1 VRIIKKF
8 KGNQHLLFNNKQYE
22 VLVKG
27 WIKMNVTS
35 QDDLLAVTTFKEMID
50 VLPEFVCIKYPDGTW
65 AEANRFAL
73 NIYGIYDNDYKG
85 KSLEEMENRL
95 SSEVVERCNLSD
107 QKAWETKKPTKT
119 AEKIKMKNGR
129 VIMLELI
136 KQPTFTKDG
145 KPQMLVVTGRDIT
158 PHKQKEEE
166 LSVALDLLESVLKG
180 TTDAILILNTRQEV
194 IKVNDAFEQMFGWE
208 EEDFSEEN
216 DTIPVITPAH
226 LQDES
231 IEIINLLKQG
241 QSVPLHETQRIH
253 KDGTVFDVSAS
264 FSNICDMEG
273 KIMGFVIVY
282 RDITSQKK
290 VERALRESEA
300 KYRLIAEHSTDLI
313 TVIDPSGRI
322 QYVSPSHFTVL
333 GYEEGEIKGAI
344 LDLVHPDDMEGLSDQ
359 FMKALVKKIPFQ
371 TEFRLR
377 HKNGDWI
384 LLEARG
390 VPVMTKEGHVESL
403 VTFARDVTKAKQTEE
418 LMLKSEK
425 LSVLGELAA
434 GVAHEIR
441 NPLTSL
447 KGFTKLLSD
456 ADDVIRLEYL
466 RIMESELNRINDIV
480 GELMLVAKPQ
490 AVSFE
495 PTNIRDLIF
504 SVVRLLETQAI
515 MRNIQ
520 IWVNIADDI
529 PPVYGVENQLKQLFI
544 NLLKNAIESMDSDGE
559 IHIKIGAKNERV
571 TIELKDQGCGIPA
584 DRLKTLGEPFYTTKE
599 KGTGLGL
606 MVCFK
611 IIDEHGGAIH
621 FSSVEGQGTRVEIEL
636 PTASVH
642 IN

>member
-1 VRIIKKF
+1 MKVI
-8 KGNQHLLFNNKQYE
+8 
-22 VLVKG
+22 
-27 WIKMNVTS
+27 S
-35 QDDLLAVTTFKEMID
+35 QDELPAVATLKEMID
-50 VLPEFVCIKYPDGTW
+50 VLPEFVCLRYPDGTW

-73 NIYGIYDNDYKG
+73 NIYGIYENDYKG
-85 KSLEEMENRL
+85 KSLEEMQTRL
-95 SSEVVERCNLSD
+95 SEEAIERCNLSD
-107 QKAWETKKPTKT
+107 KRAWESGKPIKT
-119 AEKIKMKNGR
+119 AEKIHMKSGR
-129 VIMLELI
+129 VVMLELI

-145 KPQMLVVTGRDIT
+145 KPQVLVITGRDIT
-158 PHKQKEEE
+158 SHKQKEEE

-194 IKVNDAFEQMFGWE
+194 IKVNDAFIQMFGWA
-208 EEDFSEEN
+208 EEDFDEEN
-216 DTIPVITPAH
+216 EEYPVITPLH
-226 LQDES
+226 LQGES
-231 IEIINLLKQG
+231 KEIIDLLKKG

-264 FSNICDMEG
+264 FSNICDMDG

-313 TVIDPSGRI
+313 TVIDPSGII
-322 QYVSPSHFTVL
+322 QYVSPSHFMVL
-333 GYEEGEIKGAI
+333 GYKEGEIKGAI
-344 LDLVHPDDMEGLSDQ
+344 LDLVHPDDMEDLSEH
-359 FMKALVKKIPFQ
+359 FMRSLVKKEPFE
-371 TEFRLR
+371 TEFRLL

-384 LLEARG
+384 LLETRG

-447 KGFTKLLSD
+447 KGFTKLLTD

-495 PTNIRDLIF
+495 HTNIQELIY

-520 IWVNIADDI
+520 IWVNIAPNI
-529 PPVYGVENQLKQLFI
+529 PLVYGVENQLKQLFI
-544 NLLKNAIESMDSDGE
+544 NLLKNAIESMDKDGE
-559 IHIKIGAKNERV
+559 IHIRIGTRDDAV
-571 TIELKDQGCGIPA
+571 VLELKDQGCGIPA
-584 DRLKTLGEPFYTTKE
+584 ERLKTLGEPFYTTKE

-611 IIDEHGGAIH
+611 IIEEHGGAIQ
-621 FSSVEGQGTRVEIEL
+621 FSSVENEGTRVEIEL
-636 PTASVH
+636 PTAPVSTK
-642 IN
+642 

>member
-1 VRIIKKF
+1 MK
-8 KGNQHLLFNNKQYE
+8 
-22 VLVKG
+22 VL
-27 WIKMNVTS
+27 S
-35 QDDLLAVTTFKEMID
+35 QDELPAVATLKEMID
-50 VLPEFVCIKYPDGTW
+50 VLPEFVCLRYPDGTW

-73 NIYGIYDNDYKG
+73 NIYGINHDEYKG
-85 KSLEEMENRL
+85 KSLEELDTRL
-95 SSEVVERCNLSD
+95 SYEAIERCSLSD
-107 QKAWETKKPTKT
+107 KRAWETRKPIKT
-119 AEKIKMKNGR
+119 AEKILMKSGR
-129 VIMLELI
+129 KVMLELI
-136 KQPTFTKDG
+136 KQPTFTSDG
-145 KPQMLVVTGRDIT
+145 KPQVLVITGRDIT

-180 TTDAILILNTRQEV
+180 TTDAILIINTRQEV
-194 IKVNDAFEQMFGWE
+194 IKVNDAFNQMFGWA
-208 EEDFSEEN
+208 EEDFSEDN
-216 DTIPVITPAH
+216 DDYPVITPEH
-226 LQDES
+226 LQGES
-231 IEIINLLKQG
+231 KEIIDLLKQG

-264 FSNICDMEG
+264 FSNICDMDG

-313 TVIDPSGRI
+313 TVIDPSGII
-322 QYVSPSHFTVL
+322 QYVSPSHLPVL
-333 GYEEGEIKGAI
+333 GYEDGEIKGAI
-344 LDLVHPDDMEGLSDQ
+344 LEMVHPEDIQSLSDQ
-359 FMKALVKKIPFQ
+359 FMRALVKKEPFQ
-371 TEFRLR
+371 TEFRLL

-390 VPVMTKEGHVESL
+390 VPVMTKDGHVESL

-425 LSVLGELAA
+425 LSVLGKLAA

-495 PTNIRDLIF
+495 HTNIQELIY

-515 MRNIQ
+515 MKNIQ
-520 IWVNIADDI
+520 IWVNISDNI
-529 PPVYGVENQLKQLFI
+529 PLVYGVENQLKQLFI
-544 NLLKNAIESMDSDGE
+544 NLLKNAIESMDKDGE
-559 IHIKIGAKNERV
+559 IHIKIGTRNDSV
-571 TIELKDQGCGIPA
+571 LLELKDQGCGIPA
-584 DRLKTLGEPFYTTKE
+584 ERLKTLGEPFYTTKE

-611 IIDEHGGAIH
+611 IIEEHGGAIQ
-621 FSSVEGQGTRVEIEL
+621 FSSVENEGTKVEIEL
-636 PTASVH
+636 PTAPSSSK
-642 IN
+642 

>member
-1 VRIIKKF
+1 MK
-8 KGNQHLLFNNKQYE
+8 
-22 VLVKG
+22 VL
-27 WIKMNVTS
+27 S
-35 QDDLLAVTTFKEMID
+35 QDELPAVATLKEMID
-50 VLPEFVCIKYPDGTW
+50 VLPEFVCLRYPDGTW

-73 NIYGIYDNDYKG
+73 NIYGINHDEYKG
-85 KSLEEMENRL
+85 KSLEELDTRL
-95 SSEVVERCNLSD
+95 SYEAIERCSLSD
-107 QKAWETKKPTKT
+107 KRAWETRKPIKT
-119 AEKIKMKNGR
+119 AEKILMKSGR
-129 VIMLELI
+129 KVMLELI
-136 KQPTFTKDG
+136 KQPTFTSDG
-145 KPQMLVVTGRDIT
+145 KPQVLVITGRDIT

-180 TTDAILILNTRQEV
+180 TTDAILIINTRQEV
-194 IKVNDAFEQMFGWE
+194 IKVNDAFNQMFGWA
-208 EEDFSEEN
+208 EEDFSEDN
-216 DTIPVITPAH
+216 DDYPVITPEH
-226 LQDES
+226 LQGES
-231 IEIINLLKQG
+231 KEIIDLLKQG

-264 FSNICDMEG
+264 FSNICDMDG

-313 TVIDPSGRI
+313 TVIDPSGII
-322 QYVSPSHFTVL
+322 QYVSPSHLPVL
-333 GYEEGEIKGAI
+333 GYEDGEIKGAI
-344 LDLVHPDDMEGLSDQ
+344 LEMVHPEDIQSLSDL
-359 FMKALVKKIPFQ
+359 FMRALVKKEPFQ
-371 TEFRLR
+371 TEFRLL

-390 VPVMTKEGHVESL
+390 VPVMTKDGHVESL

-495 PTNIRDLIF
+495 HTNIQELIY

-515 MRNIQ
+515 MKNIQ
-520 IWVNIADDI
+520 IWVNISDNI
-529 PPVYGVENQLKQLFI
+529 PLVYGVENQLKQLFI
-544 NLLKNAIESMDSDGE
+544 NLLKNAIESMDKDGE
-559 IHIKIGAKNERV
+559 IHIKIGTRNDSV
-571 TIELKDQGCGIPA
+571 LLELKDQGCGIPA
-584 DRLKTLGEPFYTTKE
+584 ERLKTLGEPFYTTKE

-611 IIDEHGGAIH
+611 IIEEHGGAIQ
-621 FSSVEGQGTRVEIEL
+621 FSSVENEGTKVEIEL
-636 PTASVH
+636 PTAPSSSK
-642 IN
+642 

>member
-1 VRIIKKF
+1 MKVI
-8 KGNQHLLFNNKQYE
+8 
-22 VLVKG
+22 
-27 WIKMNVTS
+27 S
-35 QDDLLAVTTFKEMID
+35 QDELPAVATLKEMID
-50 VLPEFVCIKYPDGTW
+50 VLPEFVCLRYPDGTW

-73 NIYGIYDNDYKG
+73 NIYGIYENDYKG
-85 KSLEEMENRL
+85 KSLEEMQTRL
-95 SSEVVERCNLSD
+95 SEEAIERCNLSD
-107 QKAWETKKPTKT
+107 KRAWESGKPIKT
-119 AEKIKMKNGR
+119 AEKIHMKSGR
-129 VIMLELI
+129 VVMLELI

-145 KPQMLVVTGRDIT
+145 KPQVLVITGRDIT
-158 PHKQKEEE
+158 SHKQKEEE

-194 IKVNDAFEQMFGWE
+194 IKVNDAFIQMFGWA
-208 EEDFSEEN
+208 EEDFDEEN
-216 DTIPVITPAH
+216 EQYPVITPVH
-226 LQDES
+226 LQGES
-231 IEIINLLKQG
+231 KEIIDLLKKG

-264 FSNICDMEG
+264 FSNICDMDG

-313 TVIDPSGRI
+313 TVIDPTGMI
-322 QYVSPSHFTVL
+322 QYVSPSHFMVL
-333 GYEEGEIKGAI
+333 GYKEGEIKGAI
-344 LDLVHPDDMEGLSDQ
+344 LDLVHPDDMEDLSEH
-359 FMKALVKKIPFQ
+359 FMRSLVKKEPFE
-371 TEFRLR
+371 TEFRLL

-384 LLEARG
+384 LLETRG

-447 KGFTKLLSD
+447 KGFTKLLTD

-495 PTNIRDLIF
+495 HTNIQELIY

-520 IWVNIADDI
+520 IWVNIAPNI
-529 PPVYGVENQLKQLFI
+529 PLVYGVENQLKQLFI
-544 NLLKNAIESMDSDGE
+544 NLLKNAIESMDKDGE
-559 IHIKIGAKNERV
+559 IHIRIGTRDDAV
-571 TIELKDQGCGIPA
+571 VLELKDQGCGIPA
-584 DRLKTLGEPFYTTKE
+584 ERLKTLGEPFYTTKE

-611 IIDEHGGAIH
+611 IIEEHGGAIQ
-621 FSSVEGQGTRVEIEL
+621 FSSVENEGTRVEIEL
-636 PTASVH
+636 PTAPVSTK
-642 IN
+642 

>member
-1 VRIIKKF
+1 MK
-8 KGNQHLLFNNKQYE
+8 
-22 VLVKG
+22 VL
-27 WIKMNVTS
+27 S
-35 QDDLLAVTTFKEMID
+35 QDELPAVATLKEMID
-50 VLPEFVCIKYPDGTW
+50 VLPEFVCLRYPDGTW

-73 NIYGIYDNDYKG
+73 NIYGINHDEYKG
-85 KSLEEMENRL
+85 KSLEELETRL
-95 SSEVVERCNLSD
+95 SYEAIERCSLSD
-107 QKAWETKKPTKT
+107 KRAWETRKPIKT
-119 AEKIKMKNGR
+119 AEKIMMKNGR
-129 VIMLELI
+129 KVMLELI
-136 KQPTFTKDG
+136 KQPTFTSDG
-145 KPQMLVVTGRDIT
+145 KPQVLVITGRDIT

-180 TTDAILILNTRQEV
+180 TTDAILIINTRQEV
-194 IKVNDAFEQMFGWE
+194 IKVNDAFIQMFGWA
-208 EEDFSEEN
+208 EEDFSEDN
-216 DTIPVITPAH
+216 DDYPVITPAH
-226 LQDES
+226 LQGES
-231 IEIINLLKQG
+231 KEIIDLLKQG

-264 FSNICDMEG
+264 FSNICDMDG

-313 TVIDPSGRI
+313 TVIDPSGII
-322 QYVSPSHFTVL
+322 QYVSPSHLPVL
-333 GYEEGEIKGAI
+333 GYEDGEIKGAI
-344 LDLVHPDDMEGLSDQ
+344 LEMVHPDDLQSLSDL
-359 FMKALVKKIPFQ
+359 FMRALVKKEPFQ
-371 TEFRLR
+371 TEFRLV

-390 VPVMTKEGHVESL
+390 VPVMTKDGHVESL

-495 PTNIRDLIF
+495 HTNIQELIY

-515 MRNIQ
+515 MKNIQ
-520 IWVNIADDI
+520 IWVNISDNI
-529 PPVYGVENQLKQLFI
+529 PLVYGVENQLKQLFI
-544 NLLKNAIESMDSDGE
+544 NLLKNAIESMDKDGE
-559 IHIKIGAKNERV
+559 IHIKIGTRNDSV
-571 TIELKDQGCGIPA
+571 LLELKDQGCGIPA
-584 DRLKTLGEPFYTTKE
+584 ERLKTLGEPFYTTKE

-611 IIDEHGGAIH
+611 IIEEHGGAIQ
-621 FSSVEGQGTRVEIEL
+621 FSSVENEGTKVEIEL
-636 PTASVH
+636 PTAPSSPK
-642 IN
+642 

>member
-1 VRIIKKF
+1 MMK
-8 KGNQHLLFNNKQYE
+8 
-22 VLVKG
+22 VL
-27 WIKMNVTS
+27 S
-35 QDDLLAVTTFKEMID
+35 QDELPAVATLKEMID
-50 VLPEFVCIKYPDGTW
+50 VLPEFVCLRYPDGTW

-73 NIYGIYDNDYKG
+73 NIYGINHDEYKG
-85 KSLEEMENRL
+85 KSLEELDTRL
-95 SSEVVERCNLSD
+95 SYEAIERCSLSD
-107 QKAWETKKPTKT
+107 KRAWETRKPIKT
-119 AEKIKMKNGR
+119 AEKILMKSGR
-129 VIMLELI
+129 KVMLELI
-136 KQPTFTKDG
+136 KQPTFTSDG
-145 KPQMLVVTGRDIT
+145 KPQVLVITGRDIT

-180 TTDAILILNTRQEV
+180 TTDAILIINTRQEV
-194 IKVNDAFEQMFGWE
+194 IKVNDAFNQMFGWA
-208 EEDFSEEN
+208 EEDFSEDN
-216 DTIPVITPAH
+216 DDYPVITPEH
-226 LQDES
+226 LQGES
-231 IEIINLLKQG
+231 KEIIDLLKQG

-264 FSNICDMEG
+264 FSNICDMDG

-313 TVIDPSGRI
+313 TVIDPSGII
-322 QYVSPSHFTVL
+322 QYVSPSHLPVL
-333 GYEEGEIKGAI
+333 GYEDGEIKGAI
-344 LDLVHPDDMEGLSDQ
+344 LEMVHPEDIQSLSDQ
-359 FMKALVKKIPFQ
+359 FMRALVKKEPFQ
-371 TEFRLR
+371 TEFRLL

-390 VPVMTKEGHVESL
+390 VPVMTKDGHVESL

-495 PTNIRDLIF
+495 HTNIQELIY

-515 MRNIQ
+515 MKNIQ
-520 IWVNIADDI
+520 IWVNISDNI
-529 PPVYGVENQLKQLFI
+529 PLVYGVENQLKQLFI
-544 NLLKNAIESMDSDGE
+544 NLLKNAIESMDKDGE
-559 IHIKIGAKNERV
+559 IHIKIGTRNDSV
-571 TIELKDQGCGIPA
+571 LLELKDQGCGIPA
-584 DRLKTLGEPFYTTKE
+584 ERLKTLGEPFYTTKE

-611 IIDEHGGAIH
+611 IIEEHGGAIQ
-621 FSSVEGQGTRVEIEL
+621 FSSVENEGTKVEIEL
-636 PTASVH
+636 PTAPSSSK
-642 IN
+642 

>member
-1 VRIIKKF
+1 MK
-8 KGNQHLLFNNKQYE
+8 
-22 VLVKG
+22 VL
-27 WIKMNVTS
+27 S
-35 QDDLLAVTTFKEMID
+35 QDELPAVATLKEMID
-50 VLPEFVCIKYPDGTW
+50 VLPEFVCLRYPDGTW

-73 NIYGIYDNDYKG
+73 NIYGIDHDEYKG
-85 KSLEEMENRL
+85 KSLEELETRL
-95 SSEVVERCNLSD
+95 SYEAIERCSLSD
-107 QKAWETKKPTKT
+107 KRAWETRKPIKT
-119 AEKIKMKNGR
+119 AEKIIMKSGR
-129 VIMLELI
+129 KVMLELI
-136 KQPTFTKDG
+136 KQPTFTSDG
-145 KPQMLVVTGRDIT
+145 KPQVLVVTGRDIT

-180 TTDAILILNTRQEV
+180 TTDAILIINTRQEV
-194 IKVNDAFEQMFGWE
+194 IKVNDAFMQMFGWA
-208 EEDFSEEN
+208 EEDFSEDN
-216 DTIPVITPAH
+216 DDYPVITPAH
-226 LQDES
+226 LQGES
-231 IEIINLLKQG
+231 KEIINLLKQG

-264 FSNICDMEG
+264 FSNICDMDG

-313 TVIDPSGRI
+313 TVIDPTGII
-322 QYVSPSHFTVL
+322 QYVSPSHLPVL
-333 GYEEGEIKGAI
+333 GYEDGEIKGAI
-344 LDLVHPDDMEGLSDQ
+344 LEMVHPDDLQSLSEL
-359 FMKALVKKIPFQ
+359 FMRALVKKEPFQ
-371 TEFRLR
+371 TEFRLV

-390 VPVMTKEGHVESL
+390 VPVMTKDGHVESL

-495 PTNIRDLIF
+495 HTNIQELIY

-520 IWVNIADDI
+520 IWVNISDNI
-529 PPVYGVENQLKQLFI
+529 PFVYGVENQLKQLFI
-544 NLLKNAIESMDSDGE
+544 NLLKNAIESMDKDGE
-559 IHIKIGAKNERV
+559 IHIKIGTRNDSV
-571 TIELKDQGCGIPA
+571 LLELKDQGCGIPA
-584 DRLKTLGEPFYTTKE
+584 ERLKTLGEPFYTTKE

-611 IIDEHGGAIH
+611 IIEEHGGAIQ
-621 FSSVEGQGTRVEIEL
+621 FSSVENEGTKVEIEL
-636 PTASVH
+636 PTAPSSSH
-642 IN
+642 

>member
-1 VRIIKKF
+1 MK
-8 KGNQHLLFNNKQYE
+8 
-22 VLVKG
+22 VL
-27 WIKMNVTS
+27 S
-35 QDDLLAVTTFKEMID
+35 QDELPAVATLKEMID
-50 VLPEFVCIKYPDGTW
+50 VLPEFVCLRYPDGTW

-73 NIYGIYDNDYKG
+73 NIYGIDHDEYKG
-85 KSLEEMENRL
+85 KSLEELETRL
-95 SSEVVERCNLSD
+95 SYEAIERCSLSD
-107 QKAWETKKPTKT
+107 KRAWETRKPIKT
-119 AEKIKMKNGR
+119 AEKIIMKSGR
-129 VIMLELI
+129 KVMLELI
-136 KQPTFTKDG
+136 KQPTFTSDG
-145 KPQMLVVTGRDIT
+145 KPQVLVVTGRDIT

-180 TTDAILILNTRQEV
+180 TTDAILIINTRQEV
-194 IKVNDAFEQMFGWE
+194 IKVNDAFMQMFGWA
-208 EEDFSEEN
+208 EEDFSEDN
-216 DTIPVITPAH
+216 DDYPVITPAH
-226 LQDES
+226 LQGES
-231 IEIINLLKQG
+231 KEIINLLKQG

-264 FSNICDMEG
+264 FSNICDMDG

-313 TVIDPSGRI
+313 TVIDPTGII
-322 QYVSPSHFTVL
+322 QYVSPSHLPVL
-333 GYEEGEIKGAI
+333 GYEDGEIKGAI
-344 LDLVHPDDMEGLSDQ
+344 LEMVHPDDLQSLSEL
-359 FMKALVKKIPFQ
+359 FMRALVKKEPFQ
-371 TEFRLR
+371 TEFRLV

-390 VPVMTKEGHVESL
+390 VPVMTKDGHVESL

-495 PTNIRDLIF
+495 HTNIQELIY

-520 IWVNIADDI
+520 IWVNISDNI
-529 PPVYGVENQLKQLFI
+529 PLVYGVENQLKQLFI
-544 NLLKNAIESMDSDGE
+544 NLLKNAIESMDKDGE
-559 IHIKIGAKNERV
+559 IHIKIGTRNDSV
-571 TIELKDQGCGIPA
+571 LLELKDQGCGIPA
-584 DRLKTLGEPFYTTKE
+584 ERLKTLGEPFYTTKE

-611 IIDEHGGAIH
+611 IIEEHGGAIQ
-621 FSSVEGQGTRVEIEL
+621 FSSVENEGTKVEIEL
-636 PTASVH
+636 PTAPSSSH
-642 IN
+642 

>member
-1 VRIIKKF
+1 MK
-8 KGNQHLLFNNKQYE
+8 
-22 VLVKG
+22 VL
-27 WIKMNVTS
+27 S
-35 QDDLLAVTTFKEMID
+35 QDELPAVATLKEMID
-50 VLPEFVCIKYPDGTW
+50 VLPEFVCLRYPDGTW

-73 NIYGIYDNDYKG
+73 NIYGINHDEYKG
-85 KSLEEMENRL
+85 KSLEELETRL
-95 SSEVVERCNLSD
+95 SYEAIERCSLSD
-107 QKAWETKKPTKT
+107 KRAWETRKPIKT
-119 AEKIKMKNGR
+119 AEKILMKSGR
-129 VIMLELI
+129 KVMLELI
-136 KQPTFTKDG
+136 KQPTFTSDG
-145 KPQMLVVTGRDIT
+145 KPQVLVITGRDIT

-180 TTDAILILNTRQEV
+180 TTDAILIINTRQEV
-194 IKVNDAFEQMFGWE
+194 IKVNDAFIQMFGWA
-208 EEDFSEEN
+208 EEDFSEDN
-216 DTIPVITPAH
+216 DDYPVITPEH
-226 LQDES
+226 LQGES
-231 IEIINLLKQG
+231 KEIIDLLKQG

-264 FSNICDMEG
+264 FSNICDMDG

-313 TVIDPSGRI
+313 TVIDPSGII
-322 QYVSPSHFTVL
+322 QYVSPSHLPVL
-333 GYEEGEIKGAI
+333 GYEDGEIKGAI
-344 LDLVHPDDMEGLSDQ
+344 LEMVHPEDIQSLSDQ
-359 FMKALVKKIPFQ
+359 FMRALVKKEPFQ
-371 TEFRLR
+371 TEFRLL
-377 HKNGDWI
+377 HKKGDWI

-390 VPVMTKEGHVESL
+390 VPVMTKDGHVESL

-495 PTNIRDLIF
+495 HTNIQELIY

-515 MRNIQ
+515 MKNIQ
-520 IWVNIADDI
+520 IWVNISDNI
-529 PPVYGVENQLKQLFI
+529 PLVYGVENQLKQLFI
-544 NLLKNAIESMDSDGE
+544 NLLKNAIESMDKDGE
-559 IHIKIGAKNERV
+559 IHIKIGTRNDSV
-571 TIELKDQGCGIPA
+571 LLELKDQGCGIP
-584 DRLKTLGEPFYTTKE
+584 DERLKTLGEPFYTTKE

-611 IIDEHGGAIH
+611 IIEEHGGAIQ
-621 FSSVEGQGTRVEIEL
+621 FSSVENEGTKVEIEL
-636 PTASVH
+636 PTAPASTK
-642 IN
+642 

>member
-1 VRIIKKF
+1 MK
-8 KGNQHLLFNNKQYE
+8 
-22 VLVKG
+22 VL
-27 WIKMNVTS
+27 S
-35 QDDLLAVTTFKEMID
+35 QDELPAVATLKEMID
-50 VLPEFVCIKYPDGTW
+50 VLPEFVCLRYPDGTW

-73 NIYGIYDNDYKG
+73 NIYGINHDEYKG
-85 KSLEEMENRL
+85 KSLEELETRL
-95 SSEVVERCNLSD
+95 SYEAIERCNLSD
-107 QKAWETKKPTKT
+107 KRAWETRKPIKT
-119 AEKIKMKNGR
+119 AEKIIMKNGR
-129 VIMLELI
+129 KVMLELI
-136 KQPTFTKDG
+136 KQPTFTSDG
-145 KPQMLVVTGRDIT
+145 KPQVLVITGRDIT

-180 TTDAILILNTRQEV
+180 TTDAILIINTRQEV
-194 IKVNDAFEQMFGWE
+194 IKVNDAFIQMFGWA
-208 EEDFSEEN
+208 EEDFSEDN
-216 DTIPVITPAH
+216 DDYPVITPAH
-226 LQDES
+226 LQGES
-231 IEIINLLKQG
+231 KEIIDLLKQG

-264 FSNICDMEG
+264 FSNICDMDG

-313 TVIDPSGRI
+313 TVIDPSGII
-322 QYVSPSHFTVL
+322 QYVSPSHLPVL
-333 GYEEGEIKGAI
+333 GYEDGEIKGAI
-344 LDLVHPDDMEGLSDQ
+344 LEMVHPDDMESLSDQ
-359 FMKALVKKIPFQ
+359 FMRALVKKEPFQ
-371 TEFRLR
+371 SEFRLL

-447 KGFTKLLSD
+447 KGFTKLLTD

-495 PTNIRDLIF
+495 HTNIQELIY

-515 MRNIQ
+515 MKNIQ
-520 IWVNIADDI
+520 IWVNISDNI
-529 PPVYGVENQLKQLFI
+529 PLVYGVENQLKQLFI
-544 NLLKNAIESMDSDGE
+544 NLLKNAIESMEKDGE
-559 IHIKIGAKNERV
+559 IHIKIGTRNDSV
-571 TIELKDQGCGIPA
+571 LLELKDQGCGIPA
-584 DRLKTLGEPFYTTKE
+584 ERLKTLGEPFYTTKE

-611 IIDEHGGAIH
+611 IIEEHGGAIQ
-621 FSSVEGQGTRVEIEL
+621 FSSVENEGTKVEIEL
-636 PTASVH
+636 PTAPSSSK
-642 IN
+642 

>member
-1 VRIIKKF
+1 MK
-8 KGNQHLLFNNKQYE
+8 
-22 VLVKG
+22 VL
-27 WIKMNVTS
+27 S
-35 QDDLLAVTTFKEMID
+35 QDELPAVATLKEMID
-50 VLPEFVCIKYPDGTW
+50 VLPEFVCLRYPDGTW

-73 NIYGIYDNDYKG
+73 NIYGINHDEYKG
-85 KSLEEMENRL
+85 KSLEELDTRL
-95 SSEVVERCNLSD
+95 SYEAIERCSLSD
-107 QKAWETKKPTKT
+107 KRAWETRKPIKT
-119 AEKIKMKNGR
+119 AEKILMKSGR
-129 VIMLELI
+129 KVMLELI
-136 KQPTFTKDG
+136 KQPTFTSDG
-145 KPQMLVVTGRDIT
+145 KPQVLVITGRDIT

-180 TTDAILILNTRQEV
+180 TTDAILIINTRQEV
-194 IKVNDAFEQMFGWE
+194 IKVNDAFIQMFGWA
-208 EEDFSEEN
+208 EEDFSEDN
-216 DTIPVITPAH
+216 DDYPVITPEH
-226 LQDES
+226 LQGES
-231 IEIINLLKQG
+231 KEIIDLLKQG

-264 FSNICDMEG
+264 FSNICDMDG

-313 TVIDPSGRI
+313 TVIDPSGII
-322 QYVSPSHFTVL
+322 QYVSPSHLPVL
-333 GYEEGEIKGAI
+333 GYEDGEIKGAI
-344 LDLVHPDDMEGLSDQ
+344 LEMVHPEDMQSLSDQ
-359 FMKALVKKIPFQ
+359 FMRALVKKEPFQ
-371 TEFRLR
+371 TEFRLL

-390 VPVMTKEGHVESL
+390 VPVMTKDGHVESL

-495 PTNIRDLIF
+495 HTNIQELIY

-515 MRNIQ
+515 MKNIQ
-520 IWVNIADDI
+520 IWVNISDNI
-529 PPVYGVENQLKQLFI
+529 PLVYGVENQLKQLFI
-544 NLLKNAIESMDSDGE
+544 NLLKNAIESMDKDGE
-559 IHIKIGAKNERV
+559 IHIKIGIRNDSV
-571 TIELKDQGCGIPA
+571 LLELKDQGCGIPA
-584 DRLKTLGEPFYTTKE
+584 ERLKTLGEPFYTTKE

-611 IIDEHGGAIH
+611 IIEEHGGAIQ
-621 FSSVEGQGTRVEIEL
+621 FSSVENEGTKVEIEL
-636 PTASVH
+636 PTAPSSSK
-642 IN
+642 

>member
-1 VRIIKKF
+1 MK
-8 KGNQHLLFNNKQYE
+8 
-22 VLVKG
+22 VL
-27 WIKMNVTS
+27 S
-35 QDDLLAVTTFKEMID
+35 QDELPAVATLKEMID
-50 VLPEFVCIKYPDGTW
+50 VLPEFVCLRYPDGTW

-73 NIYGIYDNDYKG
+73 NIYGINHDEYKG
-85 KSLEEMENRL
+85 KSLEELETRL
-95 SSEVVERCNLSD
+95 SYEAIERCSLSD
-107 QKAWETKKPTKT
+107 KRAWETRKPIKT
-119 AEKIKMKNGR
+119 AEKIMMKSGR
-129 VIMLELI
+129 KVMLELI
-136 KQPTFTKDG
+136 KQPTFTSDG
-145 KPQMLVVTGRDIT
+145 KPQVLVITGRDIT

-180 TTDAILILNTRQEV
+180 TTDAILIINTRQEV
-194 IKVNDAFEQMFGWE
+194 IKVNDAFIQMFGWA
-208 EEDFSEEN
+208 EEDFSEDN
-216 DTIPVITPAH
+216 DDYPVITPAH
-226 LQDES
+226 LQGES
-231 IEIINLLKQG
+231 KEIIDLLKQG

-264 FSNICDMEG
+264 FSNICDMDG

-313 TVIDPSGRI
+313 TVIDPSGII
-322 QYVSPSHFTVL
+322 QYVSPSHLPVL
-333 GYEEGEIKGAI
+333 GYDDGEIKGAI
-344 LDLVHPDDMEGLSDQ
+344 LEMVHPDDLQSLSDL
-359 FMKALVKKIPFQ
+359 FMRALVKKEPFQ
-371 TEFRLR
+371 TEFRLV

-390 VPVMTKEGHVESL
+390 VPVMTKDGHVESL

-495 PTNIRDLIF
+495 HTNIQELIY

-515 MRNIQ
+515 MKNIQ
-520 IWVNIADDI
+520 IWVNISDNI
-529 PPVYGVENQLKQLFI
+529 PLVYGVENQLKQLFI
-544 NLLKNAIESMDSDGE
+544 NLLKNAIESMDKDGE
-559 IHIKIGAKNERV
+559 IHIKIGTRNDSV
-571 TIELKDQGCGIPA
+571 LLELKDQGCGIPA
-584 DRLKTLGEPFYTTKE
+584 ERLKTLGEPFYTTKE

-611 IIDEHGGAIH
+611 IIDEHGGAIQ
-621 FSSVEGQGTRVEIEL
+621 FSSVENEGTKVEIEL
-636 PTASVH
+636 PTASSSSK
-642 IN
+642 

>member
-1 VRIIKKF
+1 MK
-8 KGNQHLLFNNKQYE
+8 
-22 VLVKG
+22 VL
-27 WIKMNVTS
+27 S
-35 QDDLLAVTTFKEMID
+35 QDELPAVATLKEMID
-50 VLPEFVCIKYPDGTW
+50 VLPEFVCLRYPDGTW

-73 NIYGIYDNDYKG
+73 NIYGINHDEYKG
-85 KSLEEMENRL
+85 KSLEELETRL
-95 SSEVVERCNLSD
+95 SYEAIERCSLSD
-107 QKAWETKKPTKT
+107 KRAWETRKPIKT
-119 AEKIKMKNGR
+119 AEKIMMKSGR
-129 VIMLELI
+129 KVMLELI
-136 KQPTFTKDG
+136 KQPTFTSDG
-145 KPQMLVVTGRDIT
+145 KPQVLVITGRDIT

-180 TTDAILILNTRQEV
+180 TTDAILIINTRQEV
-194 IKVNDAFEQMFGWE
+194 IKVNDAFMQMFGWA
-208 EEDFSEEN
+208 EEDFSEDN
-216 DTIPVITPAH
+216 DDYPVITPAH
-226 LQDES
+226 LQGES
-231 IEIINLLKQG
+231 KEIIDLLKQG

-264 FSNICDMEG
+264 FSNICDMDG

-313 TVIDPSGRI
+313 TVIDPTGII
-322 QYVSPSHFTVL
+322 QYVSPSHLPVL
-333 GYEEGEIKGAI
+333 GYEDGEIKGAI
-344 LDLVHPDDMEGLSDQ
+344 LEMVHPDDIQSLSDL
-359 FMKALVKKIPFQ
+359 FMRALVKKEPFQ
-371 TEFRLR
+371 TEFRLV

-390 VPVMTKEGHVESL
+390 VPVMTKDGHVESL

-495 PTNIRDLIF
+495 HTNIQELIY

-515 MRNIQ
+515 MKNIQ
-520 IWVNIADDI
+520 IWVNISENI
-529 PPVYGVENQLKQLFI
+529 PLVYGVENQLKQLFI
-544 NLLKNAIESMDSDGE
+544 NLLKNAIESMDKDGE
-559 IHIKIGAKNERV
+559 IHIKIGTRNDSV
-571 TIELKDQGCGIPA
+571 LLELKDQGCGIPA
-584 DRLKTLGEPFYTTKE
+584 ERLKTLGEPFYTTKE

-611 IIDEHGGAIH
+611 IIEEHGGAIQ
-621 FSSVEGQGTRVEIEL
+621 FSSVENEGTKVEIEL
-636 PTASVH
+636 PTAPSSP
-642 IN
+642 

>member
-1 VRIIKKF
+1 MMK
-8 KGNQHLLFNNKQYE
+8 
-22 VLVKG
+22 VL
-27 WIKMNVTS
+27 S
-35 QDDLLAVTTFKEMID
+35 QDELPAVATLKEMID
-50 VLPEFVCIKYPDGTW
+50 VLPEFVCLRYPDGTW

-73 NIYGIYDNDYKG
+73 NIYGINHDEYKG
-85 KSLEEMENRL
+85 KNLEELDTRL
-95 SSEVVERCNLSD
+95 SYEAIERCSLSD
-107 QKAWETKKPTKT
+107 KRAWETRKPIKT
-119 AEKIKMKNGR
+119 AEKILMKSGR
-129 VIMLELI
+129 KVMLELI
-136 KQPTFTKDG
+136 KQPTFTSDG
-145 KPQMLVVTGRDIT
+145 KPQVLVITGRDIT

-180 TTDAILILNTRQEV
+180 TTDAILIINTRQEV
-194 IKVNDAFEQMFGWE
+194 IKVNDAFIQMFGWA
-208 EEDFSEEN
+208 EEDFSEDN
-216 DTIPVITPAH
+216 DDYPVITPEH
-226 LQDES
+226 LQGES
-231 IEIINLLKQG
+231 KEIIDLLKQG

-264 FSNICDMEG
+264 FSNICDMDG

-313 TVIDPSGRI
+313 TVIDPSGII
-322 QYVSPSHFTVL
+322 QYVSPSHLPVL
-333 GYEEGEIKGAI
+333 GYEDGEIKGAI
-344 LDLVHPDDMEGLSDQ
+344 LEMVHPEDIQSLSDQ
-359 FMKALVKKIPFQ
+359 FMRALVKKEPFQ
-371 TEFRLR
+371 TEFRLL

-390 VPVMTKEGHVESL
+390 VPVMTKDGHVESL

-495 PTNIRDLIF
+495 HTNIQELIY

-515 MRNIQ
+515 MKNIQ
-520 IWVNIADDI
+520 IWVNISDNI
-529 PPVYGVENQLKQLFI
+529 PLVYGVENQLKQLFI
-544 NLLKNAIESMDSDGE
+544 NLLKNAIESMDKDGE
-559 IHIKIGAKNERV
+559 IHIKIGIRNDSV
-571 TIELKDQGCGIPA
+571 LLELKDQGCGIPVE
-584 DRLKTLGEPFYTTKE
+584 RLKTLGEPFYTTKE

-611 IIDEHGGAIH
+611 IIEEHGGAIQ
-621 FSSVEGQGTRVEIEL
+621 FSSVENEGTKVEIEL
-636 PTASVH
+636 PTAPSSSK
-642 IN
+642 

>member
-1 VRIIKKF
+1 
-8 KGNQHLLFNNKQYE
+8 
-22 VLVKG
+22 
-27 WIKMNVTS
+27 MNVLEHDELPS
-35 QDDLLAVTTFKEMID
+35 VGTFKEMID
-50 VLPEFVCIKYPDGTW
+50 VLPEFVCLKYPNGTW

-73 NIYGIYDNDYKG
+73 NIYGIYENIYKG
-85 KSLEEMENRL
+85 KKLEELQTRL
-95 SSEVVERCNLSD
+95 PAEIIERCKLSD
-107 QKAWETKKPTKT
+107 QKAWSTGKT
-119 AEKIKMKNGR
+119 VKTTEKIPMENGR
-129 VIMLELI
+129 MVMLELI
-136 KQPTFTKDG
+136 KQPTFTEEGD
-145 KPQMLVVTGRDIT
+145 PRMLVVTGRDIT
-158 PHKQKEEE
+158 SHKQKEEE

-194 IKVNDAFEQMFGWE
+194 IKVNEAFIQMFGWA
-208 EEDFSEEN
+208 EEDFSEDN
-216 DTIPVITPAH
+216 PSQPVITPDH

-231 IEIINLLKQG
+231 IEIIRLLKEG

-264 FSNICDMEG
+264 FSNICDMKG

-300 KYRLIAEHSTDLI
+300 KYRLIAENSTDLI
-313 TVIDPSGRI
+313 TVIDTTGSV
-322 QYVSPSHFTVL
+322 QYVSPSHYTVL
-333 GYEEGEIKGAI
+333 GYKEGEVKGSI
-344 LDLVHPDDMEGLSDQ
+344 LELIHPDDIEGVGEQ
-359 FMKALVKKIPFQ
+359 FTKSLINKEMFQ

-377 HKNGDWI
+377 HVNGSWI
-384 LLEARG
+384 LIEVSG
-390 VPVMTKEGHVESL
+390 VPVMTKDGHVESM

-456 ADDVIRLEYL
+456 ADDVIRHEYL

-480 GELMLVAKPQ
+480 SELMLVAKPQ

-495 PTNIRDLIF
+495 YTNIKELIY

-515 MRNIQ
+515 IKNIQ
-520 IWVNIADDI
+520 IWVNIQEDI
-529 PPVYGVENQLKQLFI
+529 PPIYGVENQLKQLLI
-544 NLLKNAIESMDSDGE
+544 NLLKNAIESMDADGE
-559 IHIKIGAKNERV
+559 IHIKIENRNDAV
-571 TIELKDQGCGIPA
+571 AIVIKDQGCGIPP

-611 IIDEHGGAIH
+611 IIEEHRGAIH
-621 FSSVEGQGTRVEIEL
+621 FSSVEGQGTKVEIEV
-636 PTASVH
+636 PTYPVKNES
-642 IN
+642 

>member
-1 VRIIKKF
+1 MKV
-8 KGNQHLLFNNKQYE
+8 
-22 VLVKG
+22 
-27 WIKMNVTS
+27 MS
-35 QDDLLAVTTFKEMID
+35 QDELPAVATLKEMID
-50 VLPEFVCIKYPDGTW
+50 VLPEFVCMRYPDGTW
-65 AEANRFAL
+65 AEANKLAL
-73 NIYGIYDNDYKG
+73 KIYGIDHNEYKG
-85 KSLEEMENRL
+85 KSLEEMDTRL
-95 SSEVVERCNLSD
+95 SKEAIERCKRSD
-107 QKAWETKKPTKT
+107 QRAWESRKPIKT
-119 AEKIKMKNGR
+119 AEKIPLRNGR
-129 VIMLELI
+129 TIMLELI

-145 KPQMLVVTGRDIT
+145 KQQVLVVTGRDIT

-194 IKVNDAFEQMFGWE
+194 IKVNDAFIQMFGWA
-208 EEDFSEEN
+208 EEDFLEDNEAY
-216 DTIPVITPAH
+216 PVITPLH
-226 LQDES
+226 LQNES
-231 IEIINLLKQG
+231 REIIDLLKQG

-264 FSNICDMEG
+264 FSNICDMDG

-313 TVIDPSGRI
+313 TVIDPSGLI
-322 QYVSPSHFTVL
+322 QYVSPSHYTVL
-333 GYEEGEIKGAI
+333 GYEEGAIKGAI
-344 LDLVHPDDMEGLSDQ
+344 IDLVHPEDMEDLSDH
-359 FMKALVKKIPFQ
+359 FMKAFVKKEPFQ
-371 TEFRLR
+371 TEFKLK

-384 LLEARG
+384 LLETRG
-390 VPVMTKEGHVESL
+390 VPVMTKEGQVESL

-447 KGFTKLLSD
+447 KGFTKLLTD

-495 PTNIRDLIF
+495 HTNIQELIY

-520 IWVNIADDI
+520 IWVNISDHI
-529 PPVYGVENQLKQLFI
+529 PLVYGVENQLKQLFI
-544 NLLKNAIESMDSDGE
+544 NLLKNAIESMDKDGE
-559 IHIKIGAKNERV
+559 IHIKISARNDSV
-571 TIELKDQGCGIPA
+571 VIDLKDQGCGIPA
-584 DRLKTLGEPFYTTKE
+584 ERLKTLGEPFYTTKE

-611 IIDEHGGAIH
+611 IIEEHRGAIQ
-621 FSSVEGQGTRVEIEL
+621 FSSVENEGTRVEIEL
-636 PTASVH
+636 PTAPVPSK
-642 IN
+642 

>member
-1 VRIIKKF
+1 MK
-8 KGNQHLLFNNKQYE
+8 
-22 VLVKG
+22 VL
-27 WIKMNVTS
+27 S
-35 QDDLLAVTTFKEMID
+35 QDELPAVATLKEMID
-50 VLPEFVCIKYPDGTW
+50 VLPEFVCLRYPDGTW

-73 NIYGIYDNDYKG
+73 NIYGINHDEYKG
-85 KSLEEMENRL
+85 KSLEELETRL
-95 SSEVVERCNLSD
+95 SYEAIERCRLSD
-107 QKAWETKKPTKT
+107 KRAWETRKPIKT
-119 AEKIKMKNGR
+119 AEKIMMKSGR
-129 VIMLELI
+129 KVMLELI
-136 KQPTFTKDG
+136 KQPTFTSDG
-145 KPQMLVVTGRDIT
+145 KQQVLVITGRDIT

-180 TTDAILILNTRQEV
+180 TTDAILIINTRQEV
-194 IKVNDAFEQMFGWE
+194 IKVNDAFIQMFGWA

-216 DTIPVITPAH
+216 DDYPVITPAH
-226 LQDES
+226 LQGES
-231 IEIINLLKQG
+231 KEIIDLLKQG

-264 FSNICDMEG
+264 FSNICDMDG

-313 TVIDPSGRI
+313 TVIDPSGII
-322 QYVSPSHFTVL
+322 QYVSPSHLPVL
-333 GYEEGEIKGAI
+333 GYEDGEIKGAI
-344 LDLVHPDDMEGLSDQ
+344 LEMVHPDDLQSLSDL
-359 FMKALVKKIPFQ
+359 FMRALVKKEPFQ
-371 TEFRLR
+371 TEFRLV

-390 VPVMTKEGHVESL
+390 VPVMTKDGHVESL

-495 PTNIRDLIF
+495 HTNIQELIY

-515 MRNIQ
+515 MKNIQ
-520 IWVNIADDI
+520 IWVNISDNI
-529 PPVYGVENQLKQLFI
+529 PLVYGVENQLKQLFI
-544 NLLKNAIESMDSDGE
+544 NLLKNAIESMDKDGE
-559 IHIKIGAKNERV
+559 IHIKIGTRNDSV
-571 TIELKDQGCGIPA
+571 LLELKDQGCGIPA
-584 DRLKTLGEPFYTTKE
+584 ERLKTLGEPFYTTKE

-611 IIDEHGGAIH
+611 IIEEHGGAIQ
-621 FSSVEGQGTRVEIEL
+621 FSSVENEGTKVEIEL
-636 PTASVH
+636 PTAPSSSK
-642 IN
+642 

>member
-1 VRIIKKF
+1 MKVI
-8 KGNQHLLFNNKQYE
+8 
-22 VLVKG
+22 
-27 WIKMNVTS
+27 S
-35 QDDLLAVTTFKEMID
+35 QDELPAVATLKEMID
-50 VLPEFVCIKYPDGTW
+50 VLPEFVCLRYPDGTW

-73 NIYGIYDNDYKG
+73 NIYGIYENDYKG
-85 KSLEEMENRL
+85 KSLEEMQTRL
-95 SSEVVERCNLSD
+95 SDDAIERCNLSD
-107 QKAWETKKPTKT
+107 KRAWESRKPIKT
-119 AEKIKMKNGR
+119 AEKIQMKSGR
-129 VIMLELI
+129 VVMLELI

-145 KPQMLVVTGRDIT
+145 KPQVLVVTGRDIT
-158 PHKQKEEE
+158 SHKQKEEE

-194 IKVNDAFEQMFGWE
+194 IKVNDAFIQMFGWA
-208 EEDFSEEN
+208 EEDFAEEN
-216 DTIPVITPAH
+216 EDYPVITPVH
-226 LQDES
+226 LQGES
-231 IEIINLLKQG
+231 KEIIDLLKQG

-264 FSNICDMEG
+264 FSNICDMDG

-313 TVIDPSGRI
+313 TVIDPSGMI

-344 LDLVHPDDMEGLSDQ
+344 LDLVHPEDMENLSDS
-359 FMKALVKKIPFQ
+359 FMKSLVKKEPFQ
-371 TEFRLR
+371 TEFRLL

-384 LLEARG
+384 LLETRG

-447 KGFTKLLSD
+447 KGFTKLLTD

-495 PTNIRDLIF
+495 HTNIQELIY

-520 IWVNIADDI
+520 IWVNISDNI
-529 PPVYGVENQLKQLFI
+529 PLVYGVENQLKQLFI
-544 NLLKNAIESMDSDGE
+544 NLLKNAIESMEKDGE
-559 IHIKIGAKNERV
+559 IHIKIGTRNNSV
-571 TIELKDQGCGIPA
+571 VLELKDQGCGIPA
-584 DRLKTLGEPFYTTKE
+584 ERLKTLGEPFYTTKE

-611 IIDEHGGAIH
+611 IIEEHGGAIQ
-621 FSSVEGQGTRVEIEL
+621 FSSVENEGTRVEIEL
-636 PTASVH
+636 PTAPVSTK
-642 IN
+642 

>member
-1 VRIIKKF
+1 MK
-8 KGNQHLLFNNKQYE
+8 
-22 VLVKG
+22 VL
-27 WIKMNVTS
+27 S
-35 QDDLLAVTTFKEMID
+35 QDELPAVATLKEMID
-50 VLPEFVCIKYPDGTW
+50 VLPEFVCLRYPDGTW

-73 NIYGIYDNDYKG
+73 NIYGINHDEYKG
-85 KSLEEMENRL
+85 KNLEELDTRL
-95 SSEVVERCNLSD
+95 SYEAIERCSLSD
-107 QKAWETKKPTKT
+107 KRAWETRKPIKT
-119 AEKIKMKNGR
+119 AEKILMKSGR
-129 VIMLELI
+129 KVMLELI
-136 KQPTFTKDG
+136 KQPTFTSDG
-145 KPQMLVVTGRDIT
+145 KPQVLVITGRDIT

-180 TTDAILILNTRQEV
+180 TTDAILIINTRQEV
-194 IKVNDAFEQMFGWE
+194 IKVNDAFIQMFGWA
-208 EEDFSEEN
+208 EEDFSEDN
-216 DTIPVITPAH
+216 DDYPVITPEH
-226 LQDES
+226 LQGES
-231 IEIINLLKQG
+231 KEIIDLLKQG

-264 FSNICDMEG
+264 FSNICDMDG

-313 TVIDPSGRI
+313 TVIDPSGII
-322 QYVSPSHFTVL
+322 QYVSPSHLPVL
-333 GYEEGEIKGAI
+333 GYEDGEIKGAI
-344 LDLVHPDDMEGLSDQ
+344 LEMVHPEDIQSLSDQ
-359 FMKALVKKIPFQ
+359 FMRALVKKEPFQ
-371 TEFRLR
+371 TEFRLL

-390 VPVMTKEGHVESL
+390 VPVMTKDGHVESL

-495 PTNIRDLIF
+495 HTNIQELIY

-515 MRNIQ
+515 MKNIQ
-520 IWVNIADDI
+520 IWVNISDNI
-529 PPVYGVENQLKQLFI
+529 PLVYGVENQLKQLFI
-544 NLLKNAIESMDSDGE
+544 NLLKNAIESMDKDGE
-559 IHIKIGAKNERV
+559 IHIKIGIRNDSV
-571 TIELKDQGCGIPA
+571 LLELKDQGCGIPVE
-584 DRLKTLGEPFYTTKE
+584 RLKTLGEPFYTTKE

-611 IIDEHGGAIH
+611 IIEEHGGAIQ
-621 FSSVEGQGTRVEIEL
+621 FSSVENEGTKVEIEL
-636 PTASVH
+636 PTAPSSSK
-642 IN
+642 

>member
-1 VRIIKKF
+1 MK
-8 KGNQHLLFNNKQYE
+8 
-22 VLVKG
+22 VL
-27 WIKMNVTS
+27 S
-35 QDDLLAVTTFKEMID
+35 QDELPAVATLKEMID
-50 VLPEFVCIKYPDGTW
+50 VLPEFVCLRYPDGTW

-73 NIYGIYDNDYKG
+73 NIYGINHDEYKG
-85 KSLEEMENRL
+85 KSLEELKTRL
-95 SSEVVERCNLSD
+95 SYEAIERCSLSD
-107 QKAWETKKPTKT
+107 KRAWETRKPIKT
-119 AEKIKMKNGR
+119 AERIMMKSGR
-129 VIMLELI
+129 KVMLELI
-136 KQPTFTKDG
+136 KQPTFTSDG
-145 KPQMLVVTGRDIT
+145 KPQVLVITGRDIT

-180 TTDAILILNTRQEV
+180 TTDAILIINTRQEV
-194 IKVNDAFEQMFGWE
+194 IKVNDAFIQMFGWA
-208 EEDFSEEN
+208 EEDFSEDN
-216 DTIPVITPAH
+216 DDYPVITPAH
-226 LQDES
+226 LQSES
-231 IEIINLLKQG
+231 KEIIDLLKQG

-264 FSNICDMEG
+264 FSNICDMDG

-313 TVIDPSGRI
+313 TVIDPSGII
-322 QYVSPSHFTVL
+322 QYVSPSHLPVL
-333 GYEEGEIKGAI
+333 GYEDGEIKGAI
-344 LDLVHPDDMEGLSDQ
+344 LEMVHPDDLQSLSDL
-359 FMKALVKKIPFQ
+359 FMRALVKKEPFQ
-371 TEFRLR
+371 TEFRLV
-377 HKNGDWI
+377 HKSGDWI

-390 VPVMTKEGHVESL
+390 VPVMTKDGHVESL

-495 PTNIRDLIF
+495 HTNIQELIY

-515 MRNIQ
+515 MKNIQ
-520 IWVNIADDI
+520 IWVNISDNI
-529 PPVYGVENQLKQLFI
+529 PLVYGVENQLKQLFI
-544 NLLKNAIESMDSDGE
+544 NLLKNAIESMDKDGE
-559 IHIKIGAKNERV
+559 IHIKIGTRNDSV
-571 TIELKDQGCGIPA
+571 LLELKDQGCGIPA
-584 DRLKTLGEPFYTTKE
+584 ERLKTLGEPFYTTKE

-611 IIDEHGGAIH
+611 IMEEHGGAIQ
-621 FSSVEGQGTRVEIEL
+621 FSSVENEGTKVEIEL
-636 PTASVH
+636 PTAPSSSK
-642 IN
+642 

>member
-1 VRIIKKF
+1 
-8 KGNQHLLFNNKQYE
+8 
-22 VLVKG
+22 
-27 WIKMNVTS
+27 MNILEHDELPSVS
-35 QDDLLAVTTFKEMID
+35 TFKEMID
-50 VLPEFVCIKYPDGTW
+50 VLPEFVCLKYPNGTW

-73 NIYGIYDNDYKG
+73 NIYGIYENPYKG
-85 KSLEEMENRL
+85 KQLDELQTRLPQEMI
-95 SSEVVERCNLSD
+95 ERCKLSD
-107 QKAWETKKPTKT
+107 QKAWSTRKNIKIM
-119 AEKIKMKNGR
+119 EKITLENGR
-129 VIMLELI
+129 IVMLELI
-136 KQPTFTKDG
+136 KHPTYTDDG
-145 KPQMLVVTGRDIT
+145 EPQMLVVTGRDIT
-158 PHKQKEEE
+158 SHKQKEEE

-194 IKVNDAFEQMFGWE
+194 IKVNDAFVQMFGWA
-208 EEDFSEEN
+208 EEDFAEDNPSQ
-216 DTIPVITPAH
+216 PVITPDY
-226 LQDES
+226 LKEES
-231 IEIINLLKQG
+231 IEIIQLLKQG

-264 FSNICDMEG
+264 FSNICDMKG

-300 KYRLIAEHSTDLI
+300 KYRLIAENSTDLI
-313 TVIDPSGRI
+313 TVIDPDGSV
-322 QYVSPSHFTVL
+322 QYVSPSHFAVL
-333 GYEEGEIKGAI
+333 GYEEGEVKGSI
-344 LDLVHPDDMEGLSDQ
+344 LDLIHPDDIEGISEHFSKSLTNKE
-359 FMKALVKKIPFQ
+359 MFQ
-371 TEFRLR
+371 TEFRLCHR
-377 HKNGDWI
+377 NGNWMLI
-384 LLEARG
+384 EVSG
-390 VPVMTKEGHVESL
+390 VPVMTKDGQVESL

-456 ADDVIRLEYL
+456 ADDGIRQEYL

-480 GELMLVAKPQ
+480 SELMLVAKPQ

-495 PTNIRDLIF
+495 YTNMKDLIY

-515 MRNIQ
+515 IKNIQ
-520 IWVNIADDI
+520 IWVNIQDNI

-544 NLLKNAIESMDSDGE
+544 NLLKNAIESMDADGE
-559 IHIKIGAKNERV
+559 IHIKIERRDNSIV
-571 TIELKDQGCGIPA
+571 IVMKDEGCGIPPE
-584 DRLKTLGEPFYTTKE
+584 RLKTLGEPFYTTKE

-611 IIDEHGGAIH
+611 IIEEHGGEIR
-621 FSSVEGQGTRVEIEL
+621 FSSVEGQGTKVEIEV
-636 PTASVH
+636 PTYPVH
-642 IN
+642 EV

>member
-1 VRIIKKF
+1 MK
-8 KGNQHLLFNNKQYE
+8 
-22 VLVKG
+22 VL
-27 WIKMNVTS
+27 S
-35 QDDLLAVTTFKEMID
+35 QDELPAVATLKEMID
-50 VLPEFVCIKYPDGTW
+50 VLPEFVCLRYPDGTW

-73 NIYGIYDNDYKG
+73 NIYGINHDEYKG
-85 KSLEEMENRL
+85 KSLEELETRL
-95 SSEVVERCNLSD
+95 SYEAIERCSLSD
-107 QKAWETKKPTKT
+107 KRAWETRKPIKT
-119 AEKIKMKNGR
+119 TEKIMMKSGR
-129 VIMLELI
+129 KVMLELI
-136 KQPTFTKDG
+136 KQPTFTSDG
-145 KPQMLVVTGRDIT
+145 KPQVLVITGRDIT

-180 TTDAILILNTRQEV
+180 TTDAILIINTRQEV
-194 IKVNDAFEQMFGWE
+194 IKVNDAFIQMFGWA
-208 EEDFSEEN
+208 EEDFAEN
-216 DTIPVITPAH
+216 NDDYPVITPAH
-226 LQDES
+226 LQGES
-231 IEIINLLKQG
+231 KEIINLLKQG

-264 FSNICDMEG
+264 FSNICDMDG

-313 TVIDPSGRI
+313 TVIDPTGII
-322 QYVSPSHFTVL
+322 QYVSPSHLPVL
-333 GYEEGEIKGAI
+333 GYEDGEIKGAI
-344 LDLVHPDDMEGLSDQ
+344 LEMVHPDDLQSLSEL
-359 FMKALVKKIPFQ
+359 FMRALVKKEPFQ
-371 TEFRLR
+371 TEFRLV

-390 VPVMTKEGHVESL
+390 VPVMTKDGHVESL

-447 KGFTKLLSD
+447 KGFTKLLTD

-495 PTNIRDLIF
+495 YTNMQELIY

-520 IWVNIADDI
+520 IWVNISDNI
-529 PPVYGVENQLKQLFI
+529 PLVYGVENQLKQLFI
-544 NLLKNAIESMDSDGE
+544 NLLKNAIESMDKDGE
-559 IHIKIGAKNERV
+559 IHIKIGTRNDSV
-571 TIELKDQGCGIPA
+571 LLELKDQGCGIPA
-584 DRLKTLGEPFYTTKE
+584 ERLKTLGEPFYTTKE

-611 IIDEHGGAIH
+611 IIEEHGGAIQ
-621 FSSVEGQGTRVEIEL
+621 FSSVENEGTKVEIEL
-636 PTASVH
+636 PTAPSSSK
-642 IN
+642 

>member
-1 VRIIKKF
+1 MMK
-8 KGNQHLLFNNKQYE
+8 
-22 VLVKG
+22 VL
-27 WIKMNVTS
+27 S
-35 QDDLLAVTTFKEMID
+35 QDELPAVATLKEMID
-50 VLPEFVCIKYPDGTW
+50 VLPEFVCLRYPDGTW

-73 NIYGIYDNDYKG
+73 NIYGINHDEYKG
-85 KSLEEMENRL
+85 KSLEELDTRL
-95 SSEVVERCNLSD
+95 SYEAIERCSLSD
-107 QKAWETKKPTKT
+107 KRAWETRKPIKT
-119 AEKIKMKNGR
+119 AEKILMKSGR
-129 VIMLELI
+129 KVMLELI
-136 KQPTFTKDG
+136 KQPTFTSDG
-145 KPQMLVVTGRDIT
+145 KPQVLVITGRDIT

-180 TTDAILILNTRQEV
+180 TTDAILIINTRQEV
-194 IKVNDAFEQMFGWE
+194 IKVNDAFIQMFGWA
-208 EEDFSEEN
+208 EEDFSEDN
-216 DTIPVITPAH
+216 DDYPVITPEH
-226 LQDES
+226 LQGES
-231 IEIINLLKQG
+231 KEIIDLLKQG

-264 FSNICDMEG
+264 FSNICDMDG

-313 TVIDPSGRI
+313 TVIDPSGII
-322 QYVSPSHFTVL
+322 QYVSPSHLPVL
-333 GYEEGEIKGAI
+333 GYEDGEIKGAI
-344 LDLVHPDDMEGLSDQ
+344 LEMVHPEDIQSLSDQ
-359 FMKALVKKIPFQ
+359 FMRALVKKEPFQ
-371 TEFRLR
+371 TEFRLL

-390 VPVMTKEGHVESL
+390 VPVMTKDGHVESL

-495 PTNIRDLIF
+495 HTNIQELIY

-515 MRNIQ
+515 MKNIQ
-520 IWVNIADDI
+520 IWVNISDNI
-529 PPVYGVENQLKQLFI
+529 PLVYGVENQLKQLFI
-544 NLLKNAIESMDSDGE
+544 NLLKNAIESMDKDGE
-559 IHIKIGAKNERV
+559 IHIKIGIRNDSV
-571 TIELKDQGCGIPA
+571 LLELKDQGCGIPA
-584 DRLKTLGEPFYTTKE
+584 ERLKTLGEPFYTTKE

-611 IIDEHGGAIH
+611 IIEEHGGAIQ
-621 FSSVEGQGTRVEIEL
+621 FSSVENEGTKVEIEL
-636 PTASVH
+636 PTAPSSSK
-642 IN
+642 

>member
-1 VRIIKKF
+1 MKVI
-8 KGNQHLLFNNKQYE
+8 
-22 VLVKG
+22 
-27 WIKMNVTS
+27 S
-35 QDDLLAVTTFKEMID
+35 QDELPAVATLKEMID
-50 VLPEFVCIKYPDGTW
+50 VLPEFVCLRYPDGTW

-73 NIYGIYDNDYKG
+73 NIYGIYENDYKG
-85 KSLEEMENRL
+85 KSLEEMQTRL
-95 SSEVVERCNLSD
+95 SDDAIERCNLSD
-107 QKAWETKKPTKT
+107 KRAWESRKPIKT
-119 AEKIKMKNGR
+119 AEKIQMKSGR
-129 VIMLELI
+129 VVMLELI

-145 KPQMLVVTGRDIT
+145 KPQVLVVTGRDIT
-158 PHKQKEEE
+158 SHKQKEEE

-180 TTDAILILNTRQEV
+180 TTDAILIINTRQEV
-194 IKVNDAFEQMFGWE
+194 IKVNDAFIQMFGWA
-208 EEDFSEEN
+208 EEDFAEEN
-216 DTIPVITPAH
+216 EDYPVITPVH
-226 LQDES
+226 LQGES
-231 IEIINLLKQG
+231 KEIIDLLKQG

-264 FSNICDMEG
+264 FSNICDMDG

-313 TVIDPSGRI
+313 TVIDPSGMI

-333 GYEEGEIKGAI
+333 GYKEGEIKGAI
-344 LDLVHPDDMEGLSDQ
+344 LDLVHPEDLENLSDS
-359 FMKALVKKIPFQ
+359 FMKSLVKKEPFQ
-371 TEFRLR
+371 TEFRLL

-384 LLEARG
+384 LLETRG

-447 KGFTKLLSD
+447 KGFTKLLTD

-495 PTNIRDLIF
+495 HTNIQELIY

-520 IWVNIADDI
+520 IWVNISDNI
-529 PPVYGVENQLKQLFI
+529 PLVYGVENQLKQLFI
-544 NLLKNAIESMDSDGE
+544 NLLKNAIESMEKDGE
-559 IHIKIGAKNERV
+559 IHIRISSRNNSV
-571 TIELKDQGCGIPA
+571 VLELKDQGCGIPA
-584 DRLKTLGEPFYTTKE
+584 ERLKTLGEPFYTTKE

-611 IIDEHGGAIH
+611 IIEEHGGAIQ
-621 FSSVEGQGTRVEIEL
+621 FSSVENEGTRVEIEL
-636 PTASVH
+636 PTAPVSTK
-642 IN
+642 

>member
-1 VRIIKKF
+1 MK
-8 KGNQHLLFNNKQYE
+8 
-22 VLVKG
+22 VL
-27 WIKMNVTS
+27 S
-35 QDDLLAVTTFKEMID
+35 QDELPAVATLKEMID
-50 VLPEFVCIKYPDGTW
+50 VLPEFVCLRYPDGTW

-73 NIYGIYDNDYKG
+73 NIYGINHDEYKG
-85 KSLEEMENRL
+85 KSLEELDTRL
-95 SSEVVERCNLSD
+95 SYEAIERCSLSD
-107 QKAWETKKPTKT
+107 KRAWETRKPIKT
-119 AEKIKMKNGR
+119 AEKILMKSGR
-129 VIMLELI
+129 KVMLELI
-136 KQPTFTKDG
+136 KQPTFTSDG
-145 KPQMLVVTGRDIT
+145 KPQVLVITGRDIT

-180 TTDAILILNTRQEV
+180 TTDAILIINTRQEV
-194 IKVNDAFEQMFGWE
+194 IKVNDAFNQMFGWA
-208 EEDFSEEN
+208 EEDFSEDN
-216 DTIPVITPAH
+216 DDYPVITPEH
-226 LQDES
+226 LQGES
-231 IEIINLLKQG
+231 KEIIDLLKQG

-264 FSNICDMEG
+264 FSNICDMDG

-313 TVIDPSGRI
+313 TVIDPSGII
-322 QYVSPSHFTVL
+322 QYVSPSHLPVL
-333 GYEEGEIKGAI
+333 GYEDGEIKGAI
-344 LDLVHPDDMEGLSDQ
+344 LEMVHPEDIQSLSDQ
-359 FMKALVKKIPFQ
+359 FMRALVKKEPFQ
-371 TEFRLR
+371 TEFRLL

-390 VPVMTKEGHVESL
+390 VPVMTKDGHVESL

-495 PTNIRDLIF
+495 HTNIQELIY

-515 MRNIQ
+515 MKNIQ
-520 IWVNIADDI
+520 IWVNISDNI
-529 PPVYGVENQLKQLFI
+529 PLVYGVENQLKQLFI
-544 NLLKNAIESMDSDGE
+544 NLLKNAIESMDKDGE
-559 IHIKIGAKNERV
+559 IHIKIGTRNDSV
-571 TIELKDQGCGIPA
+571 LLELKDQGCGIPA
-584 DRLKTLGEPFYTTKE
+584 ERLKTLGEPFYTTKE

-611 IIDEHGGAIH
+611 IIEEHGGAIQ
-621 FSSVEGQGTRVEIEL
+621 FSSVENEGTKVEIEL
-636 PTASVH
+636 PTAPSSSK
-642 IN
+642 

>member
-1 VRIIKKF
+1 MK
-8 KGNQHLLFNNKQYE
+8 
-22 VLVKG
+22 VL
-27 WIKMNVTS
+27 S
-35 QDDLLAVTTFKEMID
+35 QDELPAVATLKEMID
-50 VLPEFVCIKYPDGTW
+50 VLPEFVCLRYPDGTW

-73 NIYGIYDNDYKG
+73 NIYGINHDEYKG
-85 KSLEEMENRL
+85 KSLEELETRL
-95 SSEVVERCNLSD
+95 SYEAIERCSLSD
-107 QKAWETKKPTKT
+107 NRAWETRKPIKT
-119 AEKIKMKNGR
+119 TEKIMMKSGR
-129 VIMLELI
+129 KVMLELI
-136 KQPTFTKDG
+136 KQPTFTSEG
-145 KPQMLVVTGRDIT
+145 KPQMLVITGRDIT

-180 TTDAILILNTRQEV
+180 TTDAILIINTRQEV
-194 IKVNDAFEQMFGWE
+194 IKVNDAFIQMFGWA
-208 EEDFSEEN
+208 EEDFSEDN
-216 DTIPVITPAH
+216 ADYPVITPVH
-226 LQDES
+226 LQGES
-231 IEIINLLKQG
+231 KEIIDLLKQG

-264 FSNICDMEG
+264 FSNICDMDG

-313 TVIDPSGRI
+313 TVIDPTGNI
-322 QYVSPSHFTVL
+322 QYVSPSHLPVL
-333 GYEEGEIKGAI
+333 GYEDGEIKGAI
-344 LDLVHPDDMEGLSDQ
+344 LEMVHPDDIQSLSEL
-359 FMKALVKKIPFQ
+359 FMRALVKKEPFQ
-371 TEFRLR
+371 TEFRLV

-390 VPVMTKEGHVESL
+390 VPVMTKDGHVESL

-495 PTNIRDLIF
+495 HTNIQELIY

-515 MRNIQ
+515 MKNIQ
-520 IWVNIADDI
+520 IWVNISDNI
-529 PPVYGVENQLKQLFI
+529 PLVYGVENQLKQLFI
-544 NLLKNAIESMDSDGE
+544 NLLKNAIESMDKDGE
-559 IHIKIGAKNERV
+559 IHIKIGTRNDSV
-571 TIELKDQGCGIPA
+571 LLELKDQGCGIPA
-584 DRLKTLGEPFYTTKE
+584 ERLKTLGEPFYTTKE

-611 IIDEHGGAIH
+611 IIEEHGGAIQ
-621 FSSVEGQGTRVEIEL
+621 FSSVENEGTRVEIEL
-636 PTASVH
+636 PTAPSSSK
-642 IN
+642 

>member
-1 VRIIKKF
+1 MK
-8 KGNQHLLFNNKQYE
+8 
-22 VLVKG
+22 VL
-27 WIKMNVTS
+27 S
-35 QDDLLAVTTFKEMID
+35 QDELPAVATLKEMID
-50 VLPEFVCIKYPDGTW
+50 VLPEFVCLRYPDGTW

-73 NIYGIYDNDYKG
+73 NIYGINHDEYKG
-85 KSLEEMENRL
+85 KSLEELDTRL
-95 SSEVVERCNLSD
+95 SYEAIERCSLSD
-107 QKAWETKKPTKT
+107 KRAWETRKPIKT
-119 AEKIKMKNGR
+119 AEKILMKSGR
-129 VIMLELI
+129 KVMLELI
-136 KQPTFTKDG
+136 KQPTFTSDG
-145 KPQMLVVTGRDIT
+145 KPQVLVITGRDIT

-180 TTDAILILNTRQEV
+180 TTDAILIINTRQEV
-194 IKVNDAFEQMFGWE
+194 IKVNDAFIQMFGWA
-208 EEDFSEEN
+208 EEDFSEDN
-216 DTIPVITPAH
+216 DDYPVITPEH
-226 LQDES
+226 LQGES
-231 IEIINLLKQG
+231 KEIIDLLKQG

-264 FSNICDMEG
+264 FSNICDMDG

-313 TVIDPSGRI
+313 TVIDPSGII
-322 QYVSPSHFTVL
+322 QYVSPSHLPVL
-333 GYEEGEIKGAI
+333 GYEDGEIKGAI
-344 LDLVHPDDMEGLSDQ
+344 LEMVHPEDIQSLSDQ
-359 FMKALVKKIPFQ
+359 FMRALVKKEPFQ
-371 TEFRLR
+371 TEFRLL

-390 VPVMTKEGHVESL
+390 VPVMTKDGHVESL

-495 PTNIRDLIF
+495 HTNIQELIY

-515 MRNIQ
+515 MKNIQ
-520 IWVNIADDI
+520 IWVNISDNI
-529 PPVYGVENQLKQLFI
+529 PLVYGVENQLKQLFI
-544 NLLKNAIESMDSDGE
+544 NLLKNAIESMDKDGE
-559 IHIKIGAKNERV
+559 IHIKIGIRNDSV
-571 TIELKDQGCGIPA
+571 LLELKDQGCGIPA
-584 DRLKTLGEPFYTTKE
+584 ERLKTLGEPFYTTKE

-611 IIDEHGGAIH
+611 IIEEHGGAIQ
-621 FSSVEGQGTRVEIEL
+621 FSSVENEGTKVEIEL
-636 PTASVH
+636 PTAPSSSK
-642 IN
+642 

>member
-1 VRIIKKF
+1 
-8 KGNQHLLFNNKQYE
+8 
-22 VLVKG
+22 
-27 WIKMNVTS
+27 MNVIS
-35 QDDLLAVTTFKEMID
+35 QDELPAIATFKEMID
-50 VLPEFVCIKYPDGTW
+50 VLPEFVCLKYPDGTW

-73 NIYGIYDNDYKG
+73 NIYGIYDNEYKG
-85 KSLEEMENRL
+85 KSLDEMETRL
-95 SSEVVERCNLSD
+95 TKEVVERCNVSD
-107 QKAWETKKPTKT
+107 QLAWETGKPTKT
-119 AEKIKMKNGR
+119 AEKIHMKSGR
-129 VIMLELI
+129 TVMLELI
-136 KQPTFTKDG
+136 KQPTYSKDG
-145 KPQMLVVTGRDIT
+145 KPQILVVTGRDIT
-158 PHKQKEEE
+158 SHKQKEEE

-194 IKVNDAFEQMFGWE
+194 IKVNDAFIQMFGWA
-208 EEDFSEEN
+208 EEDFLEEN
-216 DTIPVITPAH
+216 NNVPIITPPH
-226 LQDES
+226 LQNES
-231 IEIINLLKQG
+231 KDIINLLKQG

-264 FSNICDMEG
+264 FSNICDMDG

-313 TVIDPSGRI
+313 TVIDPSGLI
-322 QYVSPSHFTVL
+322 QYVSPSHLPVL
-333 GYEEGEIKGAI
+333 GYGDGEIKGAI
-344 LDLVHPDDMEGLSDQ
+344 LDLVHPDDLEELSDH
-359 FMKALVKKIPFQ
+359 FMEALVKKNPFQ
-371 TEFRLR
+371 MEFRLR
-377 HKNGDWI
+377 HKNGDWV

-495 PTNIRDLIF
+495 HTNMKDLIY

-515 MRNIQ
+515 IKNIQ
-520 IWVNIADDI
+520 IWVNISDSI

-544 NLLKNAIESMDSDGE
+544 NLLKNAIESMDTDGE
-559 IHIKIGAKNERV
+559 IHIKIEAREESV
-571 TIELKDQGCGIPA
+571 LIELKDEGCGIPPE
-584 DRLKTLGEPFYTTKE
+584 RLKTLGEPFYTTKE

-611 IIDEHGGAIH
+611 IIDEHGGKIR
-621 FSSVEGQGTRVEIEL
+621 FSSVENQGTHVEIEL
-636 PTASVH
+636 PKAPVDS
-642 IN
+642 N

>member
-1 VRIIKKF
+1 MK
-8 KGNQHLLFNNKQYE
+8 
-22 VLVKG
+22 VL
-27 WIKMNVTS
+27 S
-35 QDDLLAVTTFKEMID
+35 QDELPAVATLKEMID
-50 VLPEFVCIKYPDGTW
+50 VLPEFVCLRYPDGTW

-73 NIYGIYDNDYKG
+73 NIYGINHDEYKG
-85 KSLEEMENRL
+85 KNLEELDTRL
-95 SSEVVERCNLSD
+95 SYEAIERCNLSD
-107 QKAWETKKPTKT
+107 KRAWETRKPIKT
-119 AEKIKMKNGR
+119 AEKILMKSGR
-129 VIMLELI
+129 KVMLELI
-136 KQPTFTKDG
+136 KQPTFTSDG
-145 KPQMLVVTGRDIT
+145 KPQVLVITGRDIT

-180 TTDAILILNTRQEV
+180 TTDAILIINTRQEV
-194 IKVNDAFEQMFGWE
+194 IKVNDAFIQMFGWA
-208 EEDFSEEN
+208 EEDFSEDN
-216 DTIPVITPAH
+216 DDYPVITPEH
-226 LQDES
+226 LQGES
-231 IEIINLLKQG
+231 KEIIDLLKQG

-264 FSNICDMEG
+264 FSNICDMDG

-313 TVIDPSGRI
+313 TVIDPSGII
-322 QYVSPSHFTVL
+322 QYVSPSHLPVL
-333 GYEEGEIKGAI
+333 GYEDGEIKGAI
-344 LDLVHPDDMEGLSDQ
+344 LEMVHPEDIQSLSDQ
-359 FMKALVKKIPFQ
+359 FMRALVKKEPFQ
-371 TEFRLR
+371 TEFRLL

-390 VPVMTKEGHVESL
+390 VPVMTKDGHVESL

-495 PTNIRDLIF
+495 HTNIQELIY

-515 MRNIQ
+515 MKNIQ
-520 IWVNIADDI
+520 IWVNISDNI
-529 PPVYGVENQLKQLFI
+529 PLVYGVENQLKQLFI
-544 NLLKNAIESMDSDGE
+544 NLLKNAIESMDKDGE
-559 IHIKIGAKNERV
+559 IHIKIGIRNDSV
-571 TIELKDQGCGIPA
+571 LLELKDQGCGIPA
-584 DRLKTLGEPFYTTKE
+584 ERLKTLGEPFYTTKE

-611 IIDEHGGAIH
+611 IIEEHGGAIQ
-621 FSSVEGQGTRVEIEL
+621 FSSVENEGTKVEIEL
-636 PTASVH
+636 PTAPSSSK
-642 IN
+642 